1 MKRFGIIPQAN
12 DPVIKLKV
20 PRELFAQIQSIAR
33 ESGRSKEIEI
43 LLRLARS
50 LEVEQELSGEQ
61 LLRKIFSKPAK

>member
-1 MKRFGIIPQAN
+1 MKRFRILPHAK
-12 DPVIKLKV
+12 DPVIKLKI
-20 PRELFAQIQSIAR
+20 PADLYEQIQLIAR

-50 LEVEQELSGEQ
+50 LEVEQELTGEQ